1 MDNLYKQPRV
11 RFANVGE
18 EDKEDYNRRIPSKK
32 TVSFK
37 GENKKG
43 WNTRQFSG
51 QLSDSEV
58 GDGVRESAIAAAA
71 YAITLQ
77 EEERLMKQKKAL
89 EETEGPLTDIRSTRG
104 ESMNKPTDQTKFG
117 RMSISKGPREDK
129 KSPGEGSMKKSSTF
143 DGKRNAGAESKSTEK
158 ATDSSPISKKTPTFS
173 SKSRNDR
180 GSKKFE
186 LEQEKASQQAKASP
200 KLTSAPSAKGIG
212 STKPTDYNIA
222 ETGASAWE
230 EDKMAKIKRRCD
242 KMKSTILEW
251 ENEKKVKAKRRLERK
266 EMELER
272 RRTRAMQEYRN
283 EMTRIDKVVE
293 GAKASAED
301 RKRYDQSKIIEKAKK
316 MRSQGKA
323 PKSCSCF

>member
-1 MDNLYKQPRV
+1 MDNLYKQLRV

-18 EDKEDYNRRIPSKK
+18 EDKEDYNKRTSSKK

-37 GENKKG
+37 EENKKG

-104 ESMNKPTDQTKFG
+104 ESMNKPIDQTKFG
-117 RMSISKGPREDK
+117 RMFSSKGPREDK

-143 DGKRNAGAESKSTEK
+143 DGKRYAGAESKSTEK
-158 ATDSSPISKKTPTFS
+158 ATDSSFISRKSPTFS

-186 LEQEKASQQAKASP
+186 LEQEKTSQQAKASP
-200 KLTSAPSAKGIG
+200 KLTSAPSANGIG
-212 STKPTDYNIA
+212 STKPTDYNIV
-222 ETGASAWE
+222 ETGADAWE
-230 EDKMAKIKRRCD
+230 KDKMAKIERRYN
-242 KMKSTILEW
+242 KMNSTIRDW
-251 ENEKKVKAKRRLERK
+251 EGEKKVKAKRRLERK
-266 EMELER
+266 ERELER

-283 EMTRIDKVVE
+283 EMTRVDKVVE

-301 RKRYDQSKIIEKAKK
+301 RKRYDQSRIIDKANK